1 MTEYPSSCYLLL
13 PFVINFIKHIEFS
26 PFSSS
31 LSYLS
36 SFWLWK
42 LYIHY
47 QISLSCQNMN
57 QLDNVHYYYHY
68 LKHFEYLGLYHF
80 RDWPVLWVI
89 YLDLLFFVLSLV
101 SLITSHWST
110 SDQSIYCKSLLPDTL
125 TQILCFL
132 SWSPANP
139 IAITH

>member
-1 MTEYPSSCYLLL
+1 
-13 PFVINFIKHIEFS
+13 
-26 PFSSS
+26 
-31 LSYLS
+31 
-36 SFWLWK
+36 
-42 LYIHY
+42 
-47 QISLSCQNMN
+47 MN

-68 LKHFEYLGLYHF
+68 LKHFEYLGLYHLEI
-80 RDWPVLWVI
+80 DQYWVI
-89 YLDLLFFVLSLV
+89 YLDLLFFVLPLV

-139 IAITH
+139 KTITACDHSLRYLNLSTWLCFSNASGMILLAIFRCFSVFCNDLIHCLC